1 MPDILV
7 AADESAA
14 TELLHDA
21 MAALNIPPQT
31 GSGSLGP
38 FNANW
43 SASAFLAGGT
53 VDLIPPNVIRLV
65 DVELHYNL
73 NFTLSFD
80 LSSIIPDFCL
90 PQVCIRIPFIG
101 RVCTPTICINWPTIT
116 IPVNFSDLVRF
127 TADFTLNARLAGPTW
142 FIDVVIVGIPNLQIS
157 VAAAAILAA
166 VGAAAAAV
174 MLAIPFI
181 GPLLAGAVLA
191 ITTAIGVAGVTGL
204 LGPILSLFVA
214 GLTFPIPG
222 PARIFNV
229 LPANGALDPAVNVR
243 VDSLA
248 ASVGRTDEDELLIEA
263 DISAA

>member
-1 MPDILV
+1 MPDIIV
-7 AADESAA
+7 AADEPAA

-21 MAALNIPPQT
+21 EATLGT
-31 GSGSLGP
+31 RSRSGSGSLGP

-53 VDLIPPNVIRLV
+53 VDLIPPNVIRFRN
-65 DVELHYNL
+65 VELHYNL
-73 NFTLSFD
+73 NFTFSFD

-90 PQVCIRIPFIG
+90 PRICIRIPFIG

-116 IPVNFSDLVRF
+116 IPVNFSDVVRF
-127 TADFTLNARLAGPTW
+127 TADFTLNARLAGANW
-142 FIDVVIVGIPNLQIS
+142 VIEAVIVGIPNLQIS

-166 VGAAAAAV
+166 LGLAAAAV
-174 MLAIPFI
+174 LAAIPFI
-181 GPLLAGAVLA
+181 GLFLAGAVLA

-214 GLTFPIPG
+214 GLTFPLANP
-222 PARIFNV
+222 PRIFNV
-229 LPANGALDPAVNVR
+229 LPASGALDPAVNIR
-243 VDSLA
+243 LDRLA
-248 ASVGRTDEDELLIEA
+248 ASVSRTDEDELLIEA